1 MTYFNLDNDLPRIS
15 KHKFLSRGLTTE
27 HLYHVLHNKTYPMD
41 SGPWDTI
48 SFAFQGG
55 IIAFLDINKA
65 TSLGVNSHN

>member
-1 MTYFNLDNDLPRIS
+1 MTFLALVNTNFFLNSELPGFDYQYYVLDN
-15 KHKFLSRGLTTE
+15 
-27 HLYHVLHNKTYPMD
+27 NKTYPMD